1 MPYVAVSGSGSLPAY
16 FAWSSKAS
24 CISPLA
30 WLSLDEAR
38 VLYLQSG
45 GFDVWFGGEER
56 ARKHEIVTRLLR
68 GTNVSV
74 HRGKHEIVTRLLRG
88 TNVSVHRARLM
99 SSSTRVFPVL
109 D

>member
-45 GFDVWFGGEER
+45 GFDRGLGGEER

-68 GTNVSV
+68 GTNVCTGLVSC
-74 HRGKHEIVTRLLRG
+74 RLALAC
-88 TNVSVHRARLM
+88 SL
-99 SSSTRVFPVL
+99 S
-109 D
+109 